1 MHYQAPDNTI
11 HFIDSAEFEHL
22 LPAGSVPISDAEADA
37 LRAAAPPPVPAVVEM
52 AQARL
57 ALLQAGL
64 LDQVQ
69 AAIDAMP
76 GAEGQAA
83 RIAWEYRS
91 TVRRDSPLTE
101 TLAAQLGLTQQQ
113 IDQLFTL
120 AATL

>member
-1 MHYQAPDNTI
+1 MSTVYVQRSGGRVVGVYAQRQPGV
-11 HFIDSAEFEHL
+11 AEEQL
-22 LPAGSVPISDAEADA
+22 AADHQDIQQF
-37 LRAAAPPPVPAVVEM
+37 RAAPIPRVVDM

-69 AAIDAMP
+69 AAVDAMP
-76 GAEGQAA
+76 GAEGAAA

-91 TVRRDSPLTE
+91 TVRRDSTL
-101 TLAAQLGLTQQQ
+101 LAALASQVGLSDAQ
-113 IDQLFTL
+113 IDALFVT